1 MEKLS
6 LSPFWSPNMPPQR
19 TQCLVLEYFPRNVLS
34 IVKHK
39 MYTNSFPLN
48 KRKASHTHSSAPCFF
63 HQQHRVRSLSNPPP
77 PTTTSSFKIPD
88 VRFLIFLPPTYLTVL
103 IWSVDTRCLWAQS
116 LKLVQLYL
124 HTRSLKS
131 LTNHVALDTVN
142 IVPYL
147 DHYTKLLIGLPG
159 PPSLSPWSLFF
170 TYLLELIS

>member
-1 MEKLS
+1 MDRVRGIAALK
-6 LSPFWSPNMPPQR
+6 R
-19 TQCLVLEYFPRNVLS
+19 TQLALQPYHPEHAC
-34 IVKHK
+34 
-39 MYTNSFPLN
+39 
-48 KRKASHTHSSAPCFF
+48 
-63 HQQHRVRSLSNPPP
+63 
-77 PTTTSSFKIPD
+77 
-88 VRFLIFLPPTYLTVL
+88 LTVL

-124 HTRSLKS
+124 HTQSLKS